1 MTKDLTTG
9 SPLRLILQFAFPT
22 YLGMLFQQFYN
33 IVDTVIVG
41 KLLGIGP
48 LAGVGST
55 GSLNFMVL
63 GFCMGVCSGFA
74 IPIAQKFGAR
84 EDSQLR
90 KYVANSFWLAG
101 FFSLVLTVPVC
112 VFCRPILRLMNT
124 PADVFE
130 YAYRY
135 IFIIFLGIPA
145 SFLYN
150 ILAGILRSLGDS
162 RTPVLFLAL
171 SSAMNI
177 ALDIITI
184 RLFGMGVEGTAL
196 ATVISQAVSGIICF
210 CYMKKRYDVLRMSAG
225 ERRPDKRCMAR
236 LCYMGIPMGLQYSVT
251 AIGTL
256 IIQATMN
263 GFGSSAV
270 AGATAAQRIHG
281 FLACPLEALGA
292 TMAPYT
298 GQNMGAGKHRRIG
311 RGVLSASLCGF
322 GCSGVIFVVV
332 RLFGRSLVR
341 IFLDVPEETVIGYAT
356 QFLTITAG
364 GYCLLT
370 LVNVVRFSIQGMGFS
385 VLAIVSG
392 VMEMLART
400 FAGLFLA
407 PRFGF
412 AAVAMAHPLAW
423 IAADLFLIPAF
434 FVCRKKIE
442 TQKHFSNSQ

>member
-9 SPLRLILQFAFPT
+9 SPLKLILYFAFPT

-63 GFCMGVCSGFA
+63 GFCMGLCSGFA

-84 EDSQLR
+84 EESALR
-90 KYVANSFWLAG
+90 KYVANSFWLAAV
-101 FFSLVLTVPVC
+101 FSVLLTVPVC

-124 PADVFE
+124 PEDVFE

-145 SFLYN
+145 AFLYN

-162 RTPVLFLAL
+162 KTPVVFLAM
-171 SSAMNI
+171 SSFLNI

-196 ATVISQAVSGIICF
+196 ATVISQAASGIICF
-210 CYMKKRYDVLRMSAG
+210 FYTKKRYAVLRMNAQ
-225 ERRPDKRCMAR
+225 ERRPDGRCMAR

-263 GFGSSAV
+263 GFGSAAV

-281 FLACPLEALGA
+281 FLACPLDALGS

-298 GQNMGAGKHRRIG
+298 GQNMGAGKLERISK
-311 RGVLSASLCGF
+311 GVWSASLCGIA
-322 GCSGVIFVVV
+322 CSAAMYAVAAV
-332 RLFGRSLVR
+332 FGRSLVC
-341 IFLDVPEETVIGYAT
+341 IFLDVPEETVVGYAA

-392 VMEMLART
+392 IMEMIARAI
-400 FAGLFLA
+400 AGLFLA

-412 AAVAMAHPLAW
+412 AAVAFAHPLAW
-423 IAADLFLIPAF
+423 IFADVFLIPAF
-434 FVCRKKIE
+434 LLCRKRI
-442 TQKHFSNSQ
+442 QAHRV

>member
-9 SPLRLILQFAFPT
+9 SPLKLILYFAFPT

-63 GFCMGVCSGFA
+63 GFCMGLCSGFA

-84 EDSQLR
+84 EESALR
-90 KYVANSFWLAG
+90 KYVANSFWLAAV
-101 FFSLVLTVPVC
+101 FSGLLTVPVC

-124 PADVFE
+124 PEDVFE

-145 SFLYN
+145 AFLYN

-162 RTPVLFLAL
+162 KTPVVFLAL
-171 SSAMNI
+171 SSFLNI

-196 ATVISQAVSGIICF
+196 ATVISQAASGIICF
-210 CYMKKRYDVLRMSAG
+210 FYMKRRYAILRMNAQ
-225 ERRPDKRCMAR
+225 ERRPDGRCMAR

-263 GFGSSAV
+263 GFGSAAV

-281 FLACPLEALGA
+281 FLACPLDALGS

-298 GQNMGAGKHRRIG
+298 GQNMGAGKLERISK
-311 RGVLSASLCGF
+311 GVWSASLCGIA
-322 GCSGVIFVVV
+322 CSAAMYAVAAV
-332 RLFGRSLVR
+332 FGRSLVC
-341 IFLDVPEETVIGYAT
+341 IFLDVPEETVIGYAA

-392 VMEMLART
+392 IMEMIARAI
-400 FAGLFLA
+400 AGLFLA

-412 AAVAMAHPLAW
+412 AAVAFAHPLAW
-423 IAADLFLIPAF
+423 IFADVFLIPAF
-434 FVCRKKIE
+434 LLCRKRI
-442 TQKHFSNSQ
+442 QSHRV

>member
-1 MTKDLTTG
+1 MTKDLTKG
-9 SPLRLILQFAFPT
+9 SPLKLILYFAFPT

-41 KLLGIGP
+41 KLLGIRA
-48 LAGVGST
+48 LAGVGAT

-63 GFCMGVCSGFA
+63 GFCMGLCSGFA
-74 IPIAQKFGAR
+74 IPIAQKFGAH
-84 EDSQLR
+84 ELSQLR
-90 KYVANSFWLAG
+90 KYVANSYWLAAIC
-101 FFSLVLTVPVC
+101 SVLLTVPVC
-112 VFCRPILRLMNT
+112 LFCRPILRLMNT
-124 PADVFE
+124 PEDVFE

-145 SFLYN
+145 AFLYN

-162 RTPVLFLAL
+162 KTPVVFLAL

-196 ATVISQAVSGIICF
+196 ATVISQAVSGIICLF
-210 CYMKKRYDVLRMSAG
+210 HMKKRYAILRMNSQ
-225 ERRPDKRCMAR
+225 ERRPDKRCMGR

-251 AIGTL
+251 AIGSL

-270 AGATAAQRIHG
+270 AGATAAQRING
-281 FLACPLEALGA
+281 FLACPVEALGA

-298 GQNMGAGKHRRIG
+298 GQNMGAGKLERIG
-311 RGVLSASLCGF
+311 QGVKAASLCGF
-322 GCSGVIFVVV
+322 GCSAVLYAVVA
-332 RLFGRSLVR
+332 LFGRDLVCL
-341 IFLDVPEETVIGYAT
+341 FLDVPDEQVIGYAA
-356 QFLTITAG
+356 QFLKITVS

-385 VLAIVSG
+385 VLAILSG
-392 VMEMLART
+392 VMEMIARAL
-400 FAGLFLA
+400 AGLVIA
-407 PRFGF
+407 PRLGF
-412 AAVAMAHPLAW
+412 TGVALGHPMAW
-423 IAADLFLIPAF
+423 IFADAFLIPTF
-434 FVCRKKIE
+434 FLCRKKVE
-442 TQKHFSNSQ
+442 QRQREFAC